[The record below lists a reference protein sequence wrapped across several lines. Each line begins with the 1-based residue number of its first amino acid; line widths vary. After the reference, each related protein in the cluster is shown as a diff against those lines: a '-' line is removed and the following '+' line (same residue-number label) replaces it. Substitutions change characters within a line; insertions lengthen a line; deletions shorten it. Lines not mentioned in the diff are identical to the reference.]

1 MSIRKWF
8 TALVCTSITVSPG
21 VGSAVKGRTPTAVM
35 PAISVNFGRRPA
47 GSIIRFTVPLKNN
60 TLLPIAID
68 SVRMSCGCTT
78 ARIVSWRI
86 APGGSDDVLVRID
99 PMGQTGPLAE
109 SVFVLAGRPP
119 QLEWLLHTT
128 GYLTTPQKKKLLGS
142 PREIDLGLPRP
153 GRAETQTICLARSE
167 QANVGILKVKT
178 TVPWIAVIADK
189 KLMTPKEAWYRA
201 TITPPLRIGKVR
213 EAIRFI
219 GPRKNILRIPVVM
232 NVRPVIGVWPGNV
245 LLMPRQLIYHL
256 MVRPA
261 LAKKATL
268 VSFSSKSAGIRILS
282 VRRSKKLMDGKP
294 ALDVKAEPVGK
305 GFISATLMLRFKQW
319 NKPVKV
325 MFVGVG
331 K

>member
-1 MSIRKWF
+1 MSIRIWF
-8 TALVCTSITVSPG
+8 TAFVCIFIAVSLG
-21 VGSAVKGRTPTAVM
+21 VGSAVKGRPPTAVM
-35 PAISVNFGRRPA
+35 PVISVNFGRRPA
-47 GSIIRFTVPLKNN
+47 GSIIRFTVPLKNGS
-60 TLLPIAID
+60 LSPIAID
-68 SVRMSCGCTT
+68 SVRTSCGCTT

-86 APGGSDDVLVRID
+86 APGGSDDVLVHID

-119 QLEWLLHTT
+119 QLEWLVHTT

-167 QANVGILKVKT
+167 QAKVGVLKVKT
-178 TVPWIAVIADK
+178 TAPWIVVIADK
-189 KLMTPKEAWYRA
+189 KLTTPKEAWYRA
-201 TITPPLRIGKVR
+201 TITPPLGTGRVR
-213 EAIRFI
+213 EAIRFV

-232 NVRPVIGVWPGNV
+232 NVRPVIGVWPDKV
-245 LLMPRQLIYHL
+245 LLMPGQSIYHL

-261 LAKKATL
+261 LTKKVTL
-268 VSFSSKSAGIRILS
+268 VSFGSKSAGIRILS
-282 VRRSKKLMDGKP
+282 VRQSKKLMDGKP

-305 GFISATLMLRFKQW
+305 GFISATLILRFKQW
-319 NKPVKV
+319 SKPVKV
-325 MFVGVG
+325 VFVGLG